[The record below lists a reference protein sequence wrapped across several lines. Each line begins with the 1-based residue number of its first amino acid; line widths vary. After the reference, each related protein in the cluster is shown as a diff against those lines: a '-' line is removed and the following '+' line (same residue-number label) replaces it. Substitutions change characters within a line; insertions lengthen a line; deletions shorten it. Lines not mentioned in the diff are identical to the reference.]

1 MKGRLEGCHLAAA
14 SEEEGEG
21 LNAVHDG
28 WGEDER
34 DLFARSLGGGHEKRY
49 LLDVWLYA
57 CGRLGQRGRRM
68 GRHFH

>member
-14 SEEEGEG
+14 SEEEGQG

-34 DLFARSLGGGHEKRY
+34 DLFARSLGGMRSGTCWTYGCMLVVDWDSVE
-49 LLDVWLYA
+49 
-57 CGRLGQRGRRM
+57 GG
-68 GRHFH
+68 